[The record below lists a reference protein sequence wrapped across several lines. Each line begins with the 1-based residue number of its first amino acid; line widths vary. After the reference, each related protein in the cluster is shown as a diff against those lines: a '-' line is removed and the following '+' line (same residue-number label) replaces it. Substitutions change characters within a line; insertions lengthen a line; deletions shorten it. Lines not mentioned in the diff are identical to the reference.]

1 MIHYGDIKPRVYLE
15 TTVISYLVGRPSRD
29 ATLASWQ
36 RITRQLWEDYA
47 DEFTF
52 VISPVVLTEASQG
65 NPEAAQRRLEV
76 LSHLTVLEILP
87 EADML
92 TQKLLN
98 AGAVPQD
105 SDPDAQHIAIAT
117 THGVEYLASWNHK
130 HIVNFN
136 KREYIHQVCQ
146 EAGFEPATICT
157 PAELI
162 RGFHMKEDPK
172 NYTEPVIDYT
182 DPMLEEC
189 YRMKEEFAAK
199 FNSLEELSA
208 HLLEV
213 QEECRR
219 RGMKVVSYYVPP
231 EKRKPIEESDSDKT
245 SSDTLPQK
253 PSS

>member
-1 MIHYGDIKPRVYLE
+1 MIYYRDIKPRVYFE
-15 TTVISYLVGRPSRD
+15 TTVISYLVGRPSSD

-52 VISPVVLTEASQG
+52 VISPIVLTEASRG
-65 NPEAAQRRLEV
+65 DPEVAQRRLEV
-76 LSHLTVLEILP
+76 LSHLTVLEVVP

-92 TQKLLN
+92 TQKLLY
-98 AGAVPQD
+98 AGAVPQN
-105 SDPDAQHIAIAT
+105 SGPDAQHIAIAT
-117 THGVEYLASWNHK
+117 VHGVEYLASWNHK

-136 KREYIHQVCQ
+136 KREYIHQICQ

-162 RGFHMKEDPK
+162 EGFPMKEYPK
-172 NYTEPVIDYT
+172 NYPDPVIDYT

-189 YRMKEEFAAK
+189 YRMKEEFAAQ
-199 FNSLEELSA
+199 FNSVEELSA
-208 HLLEV
+208 HLRKV

-219 RGMKVVSYYVPP
+219 KGMKVVSYYVPP
-231 EKRKPIEESDSDKT
+231 EKHKQPKEVDGDET
-245 SSDTLPQK
+245 SNDTPPQ
-253 PSS
+253 

>member
-1 MIHYGDIKPRVYLE
+1 MIYYEEMKPRVYLE
-15 TTVISYLVGRPSRD
+15 TTVISYLVGRPSSD

-36 RITRQLWEDYA
+36 RITRQFWEDYA
-47 DEFTF
+47 DKFTF
-52 VISPVVLTEASQG
+52 VIPPVVLTEASQG

-76 LSHLTVLEILP
+76 LSRLTVLEVLP

-92 TQKLLN
+92 TQKLLY
-98 AGAVPQD
+98 AGAVPQN

-117 THGVEYLASWNHK
+117 VHGVEYLTSWNHK

-136 KREYIHQVCQ
+136 KCEYIHQVCR
-146 EAGFEPATICT
+146 EASFEPVTICT

-162 RGFHMKEDPK
+162 RGFQMKEYPE

-189 YRMKEEFAAK
+189 YRMKEEFAAQ
-199 FNSLEELSA
+199 FNSVEELSA
-208 HLLEV
+208 HLRKV

-219 RGMKVVSYYVPP
+219 KGMKVVSYYVPP
-231 EKRKPIEESDSDKT
+231 EKCRQEREVDETSD
-245 SSDTLPQK
+245 DTPPQ
-253 PSS
+253 